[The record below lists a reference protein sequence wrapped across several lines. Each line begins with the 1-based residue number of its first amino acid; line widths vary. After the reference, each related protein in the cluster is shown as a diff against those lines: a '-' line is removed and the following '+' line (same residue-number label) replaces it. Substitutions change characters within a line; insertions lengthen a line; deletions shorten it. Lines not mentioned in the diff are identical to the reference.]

1 MDGGRPREPQGG
13 LSTPGRGAGGSLLL
27 ELLLGLLR
35 RRLALLAPA
44 ETFVGSSDLL
54 FNLLSAS
61 RRRPSP
67 SSPAHARWGGEGR
80 GGRARYTNI
89 RGAASRLWAEGKG
102 CSAAGWG
109 EGQVVVVGRR
119 LRERYA
125 SRNRL
130 NATARTAASSF
141 PSARR
146 SSTAENPS
154 VDRRAGRPKSEPLAA
169 PAPCCAT
176 SAMGYVPRS
185 DLTVRAPQQGP
196 GQRSKALGSA
206 QLALQLPFQGLKEST
221 PGKACRAAC
230 ACDSL
235 SPTGAKKDFSSSF
248 GPGAAQTKAKAKA
261 SSLLERAAPD
271 SELKKNSHEQY

>member
-1 MDGGRPREPQGG
+1 
-13 LSTPGRGAGGSLLL
+13 
-27 ELLLGLLR
+27 
-35 RRLALLAPA
+35 
-44 ETFVGSSDLL
+44 
-54 FNLLSAS
+54 
-61 RRRPSP
+61 
-67 SSPAHARWGGEGR
+67 
-80 GGRARYTNI
+80 
-89 RGAASRLWAEGKG
+89 
-102 CSAAGWG
+102 
-109 EGQVVVVGRR
+109 VVVVGRR

-154 VDRRAGRPKSEPLAA
+154 VDRAGRPKSELLAA

-235 SPTGAKKDFSSSF
+235 SSTHVKKDFSSSF

-261 SSLLERAAPD
+261 SSLLDPPWHLSACASARAPTAT
-271 SELKKNSHEQY
+271 SMLYTSQLVV